1 MDASKSKISELPFEE
16 GLKRLGNLVES
27 MEKGKL
33 PLEEMVKHYQEGT
46 QLLETCQ
53 SQLKSA
59 EMKILQMKKPEKKG
73 AEPTLELF
81 NE

>member
-1 MDASKSKISELPFEE
+1 MDSSKTKKTELPFEE
-16 GLKRLGNLVES
+16 GLKRLGALVDS

-33 PLEEMVKHYQEGT
+33 PLEEMVKNYEEGV
-46 QLLETCQ
+46 QLLEKCQ

-59 EMKILQMKKPEKKG
+59 EMKILQMKKSDKKG
-73 AEPTLELF
+73 GEPTLELF